1 MHRLRESRN
10 VIRGTLTVL
19 GSTGSRGSVVES
31 IMDKASQRRG
41 DPHVSRSEPEGFLCS
56 IVLSAGKEEN
66 AEGYKL
72 DKENDLQAH
81 SRRF

>member
-1 MHRLRESRN
+1 
-10 VIRGTLTVL
+10 
-19 GSTGSRGSVVES
+19 
-31 IMDKASQRRG
+31 MDKASQRRG